1 LASSGLRAPFTRKKS
16 ERKDLSEPAA
26 VQTALAALLA
36 KRDYAIVEV
45 QSRLIE
51 RGAPAA
57 VAAAAVADFVARG
70 YLNDSRYAEKYLAYA
85 ARNGHGPVR
94 IARDLRERGV
104 RNEDIAQAMEN
115 GPDWRALCEELR
127 RRRFG
132 PQAPASW
139 AEKGRQ
145 ARFLQYRGFSSD
157 HMRLAVSP
165 DPDEPDP
172 TDPDPT
178 AEE

>member
-1 LASSGLRAPFTRKKS
+1 LASRGLKAPFKRKKP

-26 VQTALAALLA
+26 VRTALATLLA
-36 KRDYAIVEV
+36 RRDYAIAEAEAK
-45 QSRLIE
+45 LIA
-51 RGAPAA
+51 RGAPPE
-57 VAAAAVADFVARG
+57 VAAAVVADFAARG
-70 YLNDSRYAEKYLAYA
+70 YLDDSRYAEKYLSYA
-85 ARNGHGPVR
+85 VRSGHGPAR

-104 RNEDIAQAMEN
+104 SDEAIALAMDQ
-115 GPDWRALCEELR
+115 GPDWRALCEDLR
-127 RRRFG
+127 QRRFG
-132 PQAPASW
+132 PDAPASW

-172 TDPDPT
+172 T
-178 AEE
+178 AE